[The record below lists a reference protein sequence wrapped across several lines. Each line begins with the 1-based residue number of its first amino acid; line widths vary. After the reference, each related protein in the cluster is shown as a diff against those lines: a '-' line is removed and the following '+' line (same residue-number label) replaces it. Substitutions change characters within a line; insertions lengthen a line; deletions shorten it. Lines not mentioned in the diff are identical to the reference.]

1 MRFLAQYVQTLDAP
15 PPFVTALGLTA
26 TQLEVE
32 QWVFTEKRKPPPDGR
47 GPGGDQ
53 DKEAGERSELEKI
66 VQDLYE
72 IRGAGMEER
81 WATVVKR
88 PTARLILLGAP
99 GQGKTFSTKAT
110 VLKIAAAALADIHSF
125 RCQPDA
131 VPVAVWVKAAV
142 WASVWRGPWMW
153 RTDRKCGPITTSA
166 PSYRMG
172 PWDATTSCGR
182 VTNC

>member
-142 WASVWRGPWMW
+142 WAKSGA
-153 RTDRKCGPITTSA
+153 TNLI
-166 PSYRMG
+166 
-172 PWDATTSCGR
+172 DALLDAMRAEENQTPVTACDARAENWLLWGR
-182 VTNC
+182 WKS